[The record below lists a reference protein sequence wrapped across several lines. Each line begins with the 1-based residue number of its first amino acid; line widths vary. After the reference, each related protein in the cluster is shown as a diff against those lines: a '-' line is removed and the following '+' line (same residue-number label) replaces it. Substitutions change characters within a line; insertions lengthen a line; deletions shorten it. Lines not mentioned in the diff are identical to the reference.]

1 MLGLILKRVAGAVLT
16 LLFIA
21 IFIFVLIRLTP
32 GGPAQFLIDPDQLNT
47 QRQEV
52 ITKTLGLDR
61 PLYEQLGQWVLNLF
75 SGNVGISYFH
85 RRPALEVVLERLP
98 YTLVLTGVSFVFSF
112 GLAGWLGLVAARKR
126 GWIDRLI
133 TGFATVTLAFPL
145 VWVSLLLLVL
155 LASWLPLFP
164 SSGAQTLGGEGG
176 LADYLWHLALPALAL
191 SIHSFG
197 SVCLAVR
204 NRAVEE
210 LQADYCRVAL
220 SKGLSHKQVARRH
233 ALKSSLNPAVAL
245 SAVALPGMVSGSIAV
260 ESVFGYPGIG
270 LLAFESF
277 RRRDYPVAVAIALI
291 AALIAILASWGAE
304 ALTRYLD
311 PRLREQEHLRDNRL

>member
-1 MLGLILKRVAGAVLT
+1 M
-16 LLFIA
+16 
-21 IFIFVLIRLTP
+21 
-32 GGPAQFLIDPDQLNT
+32 
-47 QRQEV
+47 
-52 ITKTLGLDR
+52 DR
-61 PLYEQLGQWVLNLF
+61 PLYEQLWQWVIKLF
-75 SGNVGISYFH
+75 SGNVGVSYFH

-98 YTLVLTGVSFVFSF
+98 YTLALTGVSFVLSF
-112 GLAGWLGLVAARKR
+112 GLASWLGLLAARKR
-126 GWIDRLI
+126 GWTDRLI
-133 TGFATVTLAFPL
+133 SGFATVTLAFPL

-176 LADYLWHLALPALAL
+176 PLDYLWHLALPALAL

-204 NRAVEE
+204 NRAAEE
-210 LQADYCRVAL
+210 LEADYCRVAL
-220 SKGLSHKQVARRH
+220 SKGLSQKQVARRH
-233 ALKSSLNPAVAL
+233 ALKGSLNPAVAL
-245 SAVALPGMVSGSIAV
+245 SAVALPSLVSGSIAV
-260 ESVFGYPGIG
+260 EAVFGYPGIG
-270 LLAFESF
+270 LLAFDSF

-311 PRLREQEHLRDNRL
+311 PRLREREVSGSNQL